1 MSIKEK
7 IRFKGDKGILIISI
21 ALSLISLTAVLST
34 ASLPVFLHH
43 LLFIGLCFVTMFG
56 MYVLN
61 YKTLSRFA
69 TIGLLFAF
77 FLLIVTLFFGNKI
90 RRGIV
95 IGNQEFQTF
104 YFIGFFVIF
113 YIAKFLAKRFKTDM
127 EMTHREEIFL
137 FAIVL
142 AFTGGMA
149 ISNMSTAII
158 FFATSLV
165 VMFVGNVR
173 IKHLLLFFAV
183 ACFFGACYLFGT
195 DSGRSSTFRH
205 RCHYYFT
212 HDNSEGYG
220 DQMIKSTAVIAR
232 NGFGAAGPGQG
243 IINKN
248 LPEKDTDYVFT
259 SIYEE
264 FGFFAGIFIIFCY
277 LMFFYRST
285 LIAKNS
291 PGPFGR
297 LLAIGIG
304 FWFCCQGLVHIG
316 VNCGLLPATG
326 QTLPFISRGGSS
338 LLFAGMATG
347 ILLNISKDEKG
358 EN

>member
-21 ALSLISLTAVLST
+21 ALSLISLIAVFST
-34 ASLPVFLHH
+34 AHLPVFLHH
-43 LLFIGLCFVTMFG
+43 LTFIGLCFAAMFV
-56 MYVLN
+56 MYNLN
-61 YKTLSRFA
+61 YQTLSRFA
-69 TIGLLFAF
+69 SFGLLGAF
-77 FLLIVTLFFGNKI
+77 ILLIVTLFFGNDI

-104 YFIGFFVIF
+104 YFIGFLVIF
-113 YIAKFLAKRFKTDM
+113 YIAKFLALRFKSET
-127 EMTHREEIFL
+127 EMTSREEMIL
-137 FAIVL
+137 FGIVL

-165 VMFVGNVR
+165 VMYVGNVR
-173 IKHLLLFFAV
+173 IKHLLLFIV
-183 ACFFGACYLFGT
+183 IACVLGGGYLFGT
-195 DSGRSSTFRH
+195 NSGRSSTFRH

-232 NGFGAAGPGQG
+232 NGFSATGPGQG

-264 FGFFAGIFIIFCY
+264 FGFFAGFILLACY
-277 LMFFYRST
+277 LIMFYRST
-285 LIAKNS
+285 LIAKRS

-347 ILLNISKDEKG
+347 ILLNISREKAD
-358 EN
+358 N